1 MKEHIFNVHDVILLM
16 TGAEC
21 VLLALFQSVL
31 PAKNTA
37 TRTLLNVF
45 LLAVAISAACVLVLW
60 NGIVHTVD
68 IFDHLLLPYFMTA
81 ALLVKGPALYLYVR
95 AITETKFS
103 LDKKLLVH
111 LTPVVVVYAWMMI
124 FKIDSVD
131 LRFATAAMTDSY
143 RQLVNCV
150 WHFVKIVPAFYAVA
164 AVMRVNRYKLQLVN
178 QYSSISSTEP
188 GWLGVLTYG
197 FLGSWM
203 LTLLVHIIAQFASP
217 FVSDAFGI
225 ADNYVG
231 FILINALFL
240 YSVVYAHQ
248 LLSTKPEA
256 VTEPEKSK
264 SEEKIQDTAIL
275 KVTAGMEQQ
284 KHYLKHNLN
293 IEEFSKRID
302 LPIKDVSLV
311 INKHYGTNFFEFIN
325 KYRVEE
331 AKRLL
336 VDPNYADKTIL
347 DILLQAGFN
356 SKSAFHRFFNR
367 LVGMSPSEYRKQ
379 HGL

>member
-1 MKEHIFNVHDVILLM
+1 M